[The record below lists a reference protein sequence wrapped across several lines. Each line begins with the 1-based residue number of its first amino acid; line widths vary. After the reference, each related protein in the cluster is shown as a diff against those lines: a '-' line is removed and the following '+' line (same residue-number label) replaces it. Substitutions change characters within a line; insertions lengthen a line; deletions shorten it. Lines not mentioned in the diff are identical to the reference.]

1 MSYILDALR
10 KADAER
16 QRGHVPDLNSPAPT
30 SPAAAAPTHR
40 AALPAGWLWG
50 AGVVVALAAVL
61 GWWLRP
67 AAPAPTPESGSQTQA
82 PQVEPQPQARPVP
95 PTAVAPPPQARV
107 APPPLRRPP
116 PVAAPTPVPAPAPA
130 QAAAPA
136 PAATPD
142 AVLPW
147 ARVSPALKARLP
159 PLNFGGSMY
168 SSDAKARMVVISG
181 QAVHEGDTV
190 GGGAV
195 VVERIGEHAAQ
206 LRFQDQR
213 FMWPYRP

>member
-16 QRGHVPDLNSPAPT
+16 QRGHVPDLNSPAPAM
-30 SPAAAAPTHR
+30 PMVAAPPGRAAAT
-40 AALPAGWLWG
+40 GWWG
-50 AGVVVALAAVL
+50 AAAVLVVLAAAL

-67 AAPAPTPESGSQTQA
+67 TASAPDPVPQPPVAQAPAPTPIQTQPPPVVA
-82 PQVEPQPQARPVP
+82 TPSPSPSPQAPAP
-95 PTAVAPPPQARV
+95 APAPTT
-107 APPPLRRPP
+107 PPPLRRPP
-116 PVAAPTPVPAPAPA
+116 PPAPPAPAPAPTPVP
-130 QAAAPA
+130 QA
-136 PAATPD
+136 D

-147 ARVSPALKARLP
+147 ARVPATLRAQLP
-159 PLNFGGSMY
+159 PLSFGGSMY

-181 QAVHEGDTV
+181 QAVHEG
-190 GGGAV
+190 GSLAGGAV

-206 LRFQDQR
+206 LRFQGQR

>member
-16 QRGHVPDLNSPAPT
+16 QRGHVPDLNSPAPAAPMAAVPVGRT
-30 SPAAAAPTHR
+30 TAPGWWAAGAVLVVLAAA
-40 AALPAGWLWG
+40 
-50 AGVVVALAAVL
+50 L

-67 AAPAPTPESGSQTQA
+67 TAPAPQLQPSVAQA
-82 PQVEPQPQARPVP
+82 PAPPTEARPLP
-95 PTAVAPPPQARV
+95 PPAVAVPSLQTPTPTT
-107 APPPLRRPP
+107 PPPLRRPP
-116 PVAAPTPVPAPAPA
+116 PAAPVPAPAPEK
-130 QAAAPA
+130 APA
-136 PAATPD
+136 PAPTPPAD

-147 ARVSPALKARLP
+147 ARVSPALRAQLP
-159 PLNFGGSMY
+159 PLKFGGSMY

-181 QAVHEGDTV
+181 QAVHEGDALA
-190 GGGAV
+190 GGAV

-206 LRFQDQR
+206 LRFEGQR